1 MRVRVGG
8 ETRTGRAVDLRE
20 TAFRPEDIATAIRG
34 DGPDG
39 LAVECPTPGPVH
51 DRVGVVRHGL
61 DLSVRGALAAA
72 ARTRGLRAPQD
83 DELAAV
89 RDELDALDTPE
100 VDLAD
105 ARRRAAEADGAEAEA
120 RERVA
125 TLRGRVRALREADAD
140 PGDAAADLREAT
152 RRLADVETER
162 IAAEQSLGRARE
174 RARTARERRR
184 ERLRLRDRAD
194 NLRRA
199 ARVHLADA
207 VRDEFERARQ
217 AVGGDDAVAAA
228 LAVLRVADL
237 SAPAILACDRF
248 ERPGAAAAW
257 LDAPV
262 VRA

>member
-1 MRVRVGG
+1 MRVGG
-8 ETRTGRAVDLRE
+8 EMRTGRAVDLRDS
-20 TAFRPEDIATAIRG
+20 AFRPEAVAAAVRG

-39 LAVECPTPGPVH
+39 LVVECPAPGPVH
-51 DRVGVVRHGL
+51 DRIGVVRPGL
-61 DLSVRGALAAA
+61 DLPLRTALAAA

-89 RDELDALDTPE
+89 RDELDALDTPA

-125 TLRGRVRALREADAD
+125 TLRGRVRALRESGADAD
-140 PGDAAADLREAT
+140 DAAADLRAAT
-152 RRLADVETER
+152 RRLADLETER
-162 IAAEQSLGRARE
+162 IAAEQSLARVRE
-174 RARTARERRR
+174 RARTAHEDRR

-199 ARVHLADA
+199 ARAHLADA

-217 AVGGDDAVAAA
+217 AVPGDSDDAVAAA

-237 SAPAILACDRF
+237 SAPAVLACDRF
-248 ERPGAAAAW
+248 ESPGAAARW